1 MERTTVMKTFHG
13 NLISPKSPALRDRD
27 ASFSSY
33 LRPDEAIGCQ
43 RHLTIGLGGCR
54 ALDDSELSIFDAHK
68 YFNEATNNDTQ
79 KVGISNNNRV
89 SPLVHLNVEH
99 NPEQGDII
107 TEPRRYSSASSFDGY
122 SNIRNYRARSFHAAT
137 PTASSEASW
146 NSQTGLLSHPP
157 GAISVSMRNPPH
169 PTDPNRKFRDSLC
182 KPIWLFRRKCP
193 CSGKKS
199 VEVKENTLE
208 HKTQVPQTIPP
219 PPPRL
224 SHSQMTRDSLNLK
237 RHDLDGSNLETP
249 IDKFTMNMEKVTA
262 AANNPE
268 TQKIPIPIIRSS
280 NWVDQRPLDQ
290 EMIVAKSQ
298 RYQSAGTRVPAIL
311 QPQRF
316 LASARPFTDGF
327 TFPVLKPQSEMP
339 ATELQNVNEVD
350 EDPPRESLE
359 VFRPA
364 DIELD
369 SVSRKADDRGRQNF
383 PFPPS
388 PVPRIIDDD
397 VASDASSDLFE
408 IESFSTQT
416 TSTCPIMYRRRD
428 SPDDVTS
435 FDVKRSGTNNHHGYL
450 CGRRSMDS
458 TTPTITE
465 CYEPSEAS
473 IDWSVTTAEGFDRAS
488 AVNFSASASE
498 IADDASIVHGGGELH
513 TAEKWKRKG
522 SSGNGMSLLSCRS
535 EKAVSVGPKP
545 MKAVKAGE
553 GQKWATKCIASSR
566 HEHVSSRVGTVNN
579 APHGSSHTARV
590 SLPYAT

>member
-13 NLISPKSPALRDRD
+13 NLMPPKSPALRNGD

-33 LRPDEAIGCQ
+33 LRPDEAISCQ
-43 RHLTIGLGGCR
+43 RHLNIGLGGCR
-54 ALDDSELSIFDAHK
+54 AHDDSELSIFDAHK
-68 YFNEATNNDTQ
+68 YFNEATNSDIQ
-79 KVGISNNNRV
+79 KVSISSNSRV
-89 SPLVHLNVEH
+89 SPLVNLNVEH
-99 NPEQGDII
+99 NPERGNI
-107 TEPRRYSSASSFDGY
+107 TEPRRHSSASSFDGY
-122 SNIRNYRARSFHAAT
+122 SHIRNYRARSFHAAT

-157 GAISVSMRNPPH
+157 GAISVSLKNPPH
-169 PTDPNRKFRDSLC
+169 PTDPNRKLRDSLC

-193 CSGKKS
+193 CNGKKS
-199 VEVKENTLE
+199 VEVKENPLE
-208 HKTQVPQTIPP
+208 HKTQMAQTPP

-224 SHSQMTRDSLNLK
+224 SNSQITRDSLNLK
-237 RHDLDGSNLETP
+237 RQDLDSPSLKTP
-249 IDKFTMNMEKVTA
+249 IDKFTMNMETLTA
-262 AANNPE
+262 TANNPE
-268 TQKIPIPIIRSS
+268 TQKIPVPIIHSS

-290 EMIVAKSQ
+290 EMFVTKSQ
-298 RYQSAGTRVPAIL
+298 RYQTAGTRVPAIL
-311 QPQRF
+311 QPQQF

-327 TFPVLKPQSEMP
+327 TFPVLKPQSAMP

-350 EDPPRESLE
+350 EDPPRQSLE
-359 VFRPA
+359 VFRPP

-369 SVSRKADDRGRQNF
+369 SVPRKPSDRSRQNF

-388 PVPRIIDDD
+388 PKSRIIEDD

-428 SPDDVTS
+428 SLDEVTTY
-435 FDVKRSGTNNHHGYL
+435 DAKRLGTNNNCL
-450 CGRRSMDS
+450 FGRRSMDS

-473 IDWSVTTAEGFDRAS
+473 IDWSVTTAEGFERAS

-498 IADDASIVHGGGELH
+498 IADDASIMHGRGGEVH

-522 SSGNGMSLLSCRS
+522 TTGNGMSLLSCRS
-535 EKAVSVGPKP
+535 EKAVSVGPQP
-545 MKAVKAGE
+545 VRAVEAGD
-553 GQKWATKCIASSR
+553 GQRGTTICITSSR
-566 HEHVSSRVGTVNN
+566 HAHVSSRVGSVNN
-579 APHGSSHTARV
+579 APHGSSHTTRM

>member
-13 NLISPKSPALRDRD
+13 NLIPPKSPALRDRD

-33 LRPDEAIGCQ
+33 LRPDEAISCQ
-43 RHLTIGLGGCR
+43 RHLPVGLGGCR

-68 YFNEATNNDTQ
+68 YFNEATNNDMQ
-79 KVGISNNNRV
+79 KVSISSNSRV
-89 SPLVHLNVEH
+89 SPLVNLNVEH
-99 NPEQGDII
+99 NPERGGTI
-107 TEPRRYSSASSFDGY
+107 TEPRRYSSASSIEGY

-169 PTDPNRKFRDSLC
+169 PTDPNRKLRDSLC
-182 KPIWLFRRKCP
+182 KPMWFFRRKCP

-208 HKTQVPQTIPP
+208 NKTQMAQTPP
-219 PPPRL
+219 APPRL
-224 SHSQMTRDSLNLK
+224 SHSQITRDSLNLK
-237 RHDLDGSNLETP
+237 RQDLDSPNFKTP
-249 IDKFTMNMEKVTA
+249 MDKFTMNMET

-268 TQKIPIPIIRSS
+268 NQKIPIPIIHSS

-290 EMIVAKSQ
+290 EMFVAQSQ
-298 RYQSAGTRVPAIL
+298 RHQSAGTRVSAIL
-311 QPQRF
+311 QPPRF
-316 LASARPFTDGF
+316 LTSARPFADGF
-327 TFPVLKPQSEMP
+327 TFPVLKPQSEKP
-339 ATELQNVNEVD
+339 TTALQNVNEVD
-350 EDPPRESLE
+350 EDPRRESLE
-359 VFRPA
+359 IFRPP

-369 SVSRKADDRGRQNF
+369 SVPRKPNDRGRQNF

-388 PVPRIIDDD
+388 PKSRIIDDD

-428 SPDDVTS
+428 SLDDVTT
-435 FDVKRSGTNNHHGYL
+435 FDAKRLGTNNNHSYL
-450 CGRRSMDS
+450 FGRRSMDS

-498 IADDASIVHGGGELH
+498 IADDAGIVHGGGEVH
-513 TAEKWKRKG
+513 PAEKWKRKG

-535 EKAVSVGPKP
+535 QKAVNVGPQP
-545 MKAVKAGE
+545 VRAVEAGE
-553 GQKWATKCIASSR
+553 GQRGATNSIASSR
-566 HEHVSSRVGTVNN
+566 QGHVSSGVGAVNN